1 MNSQAINR
9 ASGAAIGFLIV
20 SVIFA
25 VLAFGLKFSVLPP
38 AINAD
43 RAAERTKALAEIRAE
58 EEKALSKAAM
68 IDAKRGIVR
77 LPIET
82 AMKLAAQKWQNP
94 VAGRADLNA
103 RLQKANAPVKAESF
117 E

>member
-1 MNSQAINR
+1 M
-9 ASGAAIGFLIV
+9 
-20 SVIFA
+20 IFA

>member
-1 MNSQAINR
+1 MNPQTINR
-9 ASGAAIGFLIV
+9 ASGAAIGFLSV

-25 VLAFGLKFSVLPP
+25 VLAVGLKLSVLPP

-58 EEKALSKAAM
+58 EEKSLSKPAM
-68 IDAKRGIVR
+68 IDARRGVIR

-82 AMKLAAQKWQNP
+82 AMKLAAQKWKNP
-94 VAGRADLNA
+94 AAGRADLNA
-103 RLQKANAPVKAESF
+103 RLQKATAPVKAESF